1 MKISLESLQ
10 KFLKELF
17 IIYVL
22 FLILSAFGFA
32 LLFFLLTGTQF
43 HTTSA
48 YDSVIGK
55 NINNGYFLTGLLIL
69 SLVSLYFEKICYLLR
84 KPIKKI
90 KDFFSFIPVKI
101 FSVSLMGFILTITL
115 TAQTIHRETSQ
126 KDIEGTCEKVVIDI
140 WEEYKEDLVDSK
152 IPYGYLKDFCRQ
164 SAIEFFSNF
173 EERSGV
179 TTAKNFSSIDKKE
192 LDVEHAFKFGTLQPL
207 IENNILTTSEICKKF
222 QKEND
227 SHVFY
232 PHFKET
238 CSSILR

>member
-22 FLILSAFGFA
+22 FLILSAFGLA
-32 LLFFLLTGTQF
+32 LLFFLFTGAQL
-43 HTTSA
+43 HTTDA
-48 YDSVIGK
+48 YDFAVGGI
-55 NINNGYFLTGLLIL
+55 INNSYFLTGLLVL

-101 FSVSLMGFILTITL
+101 FSVSLMGFILTVTL
-115 TAQTIHRETSQ
+115 TAQTIHQETSQ

-152 IPYGYLKDFCRQ
+152 IPYGYLKDSCRQ
-164 SAIEFFSNF
+164 LTTEFFSNF
-173 EERSGV
+173 EKRSGV
-179 TTAKNFSSIDKKE
+179 KTKNFSTINKKTINIE
-192 LDVEHAFKFGTLQPL
+192 RAFKFGTLQPL
-207 IENNILTTSEICKKF
+207 IKNNVLTTSELCEEF
-222 QKEND
+222 RND
-227 SHVFY
+227 SKSRSIY